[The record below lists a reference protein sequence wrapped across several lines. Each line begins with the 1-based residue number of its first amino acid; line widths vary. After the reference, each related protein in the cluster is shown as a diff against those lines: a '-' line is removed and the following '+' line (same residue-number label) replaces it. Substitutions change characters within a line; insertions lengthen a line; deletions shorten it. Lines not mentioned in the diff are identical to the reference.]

1 MTDLQCHVLPDGSIC
16 VCLTDLLEG
25 RAVCCTVSSWHLVEE
40 KRRQLEDALRSMGQ
54 P

>member
-1 MTDLQCHVLPDGSIC
+1 MGGMTTQVLPDGSIRI
-16 VCLTDLLEG
+16 CLTHQG
-25 RAVCCTVSSWHLVEE
+25 REACCTVSSWHLVEE